1 MTTRTAVVF
10 DMDGVLVDTEPVWD
24 RVRRGL
30 ASADG
35 RMWTASATTD
45 MQGMST
51 FEWAQFLIDVI
62 GVRGDRD
69 AVIERVV
76 SGLQESYQEHLP
88 VLPGAAAAIRRMAA
102 RPAGVIAVASS
113 SPRRIIDTVLTELGV
128 YSLFAATVSTEE
140 VAAGKPAPDGYLSA
154 CRQMGVDPARAVAVE
169 DSSNGLRSAA
179 AAGMAVVAIPNPFN
193 PPAPDA
199 LALADAVLNSL
210 DELTSQLVD
219 SLLTGGS

>member
-51 FEWAQFLIDVI
+51 IEWAQFLIDVI
-62 GVRGDRD
+62 GVRGERD

-76 SGLQESYQEHLP
+76 SGLQESYREHLP
-88 VLPGAAAAIRRMAA
+88 VLPGAEAAIRRMAA

-128 YSLFAATVSTEE
+128 HSLFAATVSTEE

-154 CRQMGVDPARAVAVE
+154 CRQIGVDPAQAVAVE

-199 LALADAVLNSL
+199 LALADAVLNGL
-210 DELTSQLVD
+210 DELTSQVVD